1 MQFDPRTQSALRE
14 VGLDDDAVR
23 RTADLVTETV
33 REDAAAIEP
42 FLEGRET
49 VHSDVE
55 TAHPTAERHE
65 HAVAFVDTHAHGGD
79 LRGDLRFD
87 SWGGPVE
94 DGRVR
99 SETTVEPTL
108 GPTVHDR
115 VRFAAE
121 PEALR

>member
-23 RTADLVTETV
+23 RAADLVTEAV
-33 REDAAAIEP
+33 REGAAAIES

-55 TAHPTAERHE
+55 TAHSTAERRE
-65 HAVAFVDTHAHGGD
+65 HAVAFVDTYTHGAD

-87 SWGGPVE
+87 PWGVPVE

-99 SETTVEPTL
+99 SEATVEPTP
-108 GPTVHDR
+108 GPAVHDR

-121 PEALR
+121 PEAPR